1 MPLKWHEQ
9 ELESPPYT
17 DGNRKYTAET
27 LEAAIDSTGRLLTIE
42 YKLTYETADGT
53 PITTLEDS
61 EINSMT
67 KYNYVNL
74 KRFNDA
80 SITIPE

>member
-1 MPLKWHEQ
+1 M
-9 ELESPPYT
+9 
-17 DGNRKYTAET
+17 YTAET
-27 LEAAIDSTGRLLTIE
+27 REAAIDSTGRLLTIE